1 MTWITQTFLNYK
13 FEIVYFKA
21 GGWMGV
27 EEAKG
32 RKTKGSGP
40 GELWG
45 SCSQSALPDFEVE
58 E

>member
-1 MTWITQTFLNYK
+1 MNYK
-13 FEIVYFKA
+13 FEIAHFKA

-27 EEAKG
+27 EEEKS
-32 RKTKGSGP
+32 RKTKGSGQ

-45 SCSQSALPDFEVE
+45 SCSRSALPDFEVE